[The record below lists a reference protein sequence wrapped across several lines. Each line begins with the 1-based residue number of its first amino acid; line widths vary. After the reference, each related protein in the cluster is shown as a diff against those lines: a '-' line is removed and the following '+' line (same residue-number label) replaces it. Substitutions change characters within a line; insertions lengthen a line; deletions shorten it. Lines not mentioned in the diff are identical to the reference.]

1 MRALWRFAVV
11 AVGIGVLAT
20 TAHADST
27 IQCPL
32 FQATR
37 TIVNQLPPGWS
48 ATQDVDGVT
57 NYRVDS
63 SSGQQIL
70 ICEYGASG
78 PVQFAVPPN
87 QTCQKVFGRRFQCA
101 TMAPPPPPG
110 PVVLSDG
117 PVTLTDNGGVDLDSG
132 SGQVDLR
139 LDASNPFLRLI
150 RPANGARVS
159 QQGTHKPSFDDCQTV
174 PSSPAAIL
182 QSQMPQG
189 VWACVTTDDG
199 NIGRIRVAN
208 INGIPGLPVPMT
220 IFFDHTTWSPGGG
233 PGGPGGFGGPGGRGG
248 FGPGGPGGFGGP
260 GGPGGVGGPGGL
272 GGFGGPGGGGP
283 GGQGGGGPV
292 AHSTNTLV
300 VPQTFSF
307 DLDAGQV
314 LGSSPDADFWFEVVT
329 ATQLFIKPMNGAQIA
344 VGNKRN
350 RGFNGC
356 SAESFSPDQLA
367 LNTLAVGNYICAA
380 TSEGRVSQF
389 RINALTSGSPR
400 TLTISYTT
408 WE

>member
-1 MRALWRFAVV
+1 MRALWRFAIV
-11 AVGIGVLAT
+11 AVGIGALAT
-20 TAHADST
+20 TARADST
-27 IQCPL
+27 VQCLL
-32 FQATR
+32 FQATP

-48 ATQDVDGVT
+48 ATEDVSGVT

-78 PVQFAVPPN
+78 AVQFSVPPN

-101 TMAPPPPPG
+101 ILPPPPPPG

-117 PVTLTDNGGVDLDSG
+117 PITLTDNGGVDLDSG
-132 SGQVDLR
+132 GGQGDLR
-139 LDASNPFLRLI
+139 LDASNPFVRLI
-150 RPANGARVS
+150 RPIGGARLN
-159 QQGTHKPSFDDCQTV
+159 QQGKHPPSFNDCQTA
-174 PSSPAAIL
+174 PSSPAPIL

-189 VWACVTTDDG
+189 VWACVTTGDG
-199 NIGRIRVAN
+199 NIGRIRVAS

-220 IFFDHTTWSPGGG
+220 IVFDHTTWSPGGG
-233 PGGPGGFGGPGGRGG
+233 PGGPGGFGGPGGPGG
-248 FGPGGPGGFGGP
+248 FGGPGGPGGPGSPGGFGGPGGPGGFGGP
-260 GGPGGVGGPGGL
+260 GG
-272 GGFGGPGGGGP
+272 GGPGGGGP
-283 GGQGGGGPV
+283 V
-292 AHSTNTLV
+292 MHSTNTLV

-314 LGSSPDADFWFEVVT
+314 LGSSPDADFWFEAVT

-344 VGNKRN
+344 VGNKQN

-356 SAESFSPDQLA
+356 SGESFSLNHVA
-367 LNTLAVGNYICAA
+367 LNMLVVSNYICAG
-380 TSEGRVSQF
+380 TSEGRVSQV
-389 RINALTSGSPR
+389 RINALTPGSPK
-400 TLTISYTT
+400 TLTIGYTT